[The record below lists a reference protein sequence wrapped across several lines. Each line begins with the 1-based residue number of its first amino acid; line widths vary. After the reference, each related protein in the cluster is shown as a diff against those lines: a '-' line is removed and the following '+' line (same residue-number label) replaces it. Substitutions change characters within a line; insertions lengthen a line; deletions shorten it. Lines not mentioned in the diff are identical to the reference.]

1 MVHESY
7 DVNAEF
13 AKKSAEKSAEYR
25 KEGNDLFQKKQF
37 WEALEKFN
45 LSLMFAPFPPP
56 KTKKRDPNPQD
67 PENSDDVENGKNG
80 LHDPG
85 STNSDETSSEKS
97 ATEGKPRETRTYKD
111 IKAARKARKI
121 AARGKRPR
129 KNSKSTDK
137 KCCIENGCVEAMK
150 DNVDQEKDTENL
162 PGNTVKISDPCEK
175 DKQTSKSA
183 ENGEEDPMKY
193 EFTMSYVVANRSASL
208 FFLKLYEACIEDIN
222 LAFSLGY
229 PDDLAYKL
237 NERKAKCYVQ
247 MGRHADAIACFE
259 EATTFLEKSKLEGK
273 SKANALISL
282 AKQAQEANRMAG
294 VDCDNRQFKARS
306 ALDDLP
312 ELSHKKSA
320 KFGCT
325 IQAFTNSQSEEKG
338 RHIIADTDISVGD
351 VISKEDPYASIL
363 YPEYYTT
370 HCNNCL
376 IRIVRAIPCRQC
388 SRVTYCSQACE
399 DKAWK
404 RFHKMECPCLSWLD
418 PTWVGRLGHLA
429 LRIVSIAG
437 YGNLKNY
444 YCNDS
449 EDAIQMRSSP
459 FNPDG
464 TYSSGYNS
472 IYHLVANEIA
482 RAPEN
487 IFNFAMISIVLMK
500 VLFESM
506 RLIML
511 ESAKE
516 RGNDEMVAALECRLS
531 PVEKKVGPT
540 AYQLEM
546 LGTALIHHLQVI
558 QCNAFAIPEMQ
569 GTDDFRT
576 FVPRDIGLGIYA
588 VHGLLNHSCNPGV
601 DLTFYG
607 DKMVG
612 RAVCDIKKGEEIC
625 IDYGMTYFTHPKS
638 LRQNTLKTQY
648 YFDCACEACQGDW
661 PLWQEIECVRPTFRC
676 MNQECR
682 KPLIDVGGP
691 LPTHI
696 VCQCGQETPV
706 MKNLNDLNASH
717 QRYAIAMNLKAQ
729 TDNASVL
736 KALMEHAS
744 LMQKYICS
752 PWRDYVSCQ
761 SSIKQS
767 FRLMGNWHRM
777 KEIPPGHPLATMP
790 DMSDG
795 PDAHVQNSPGLQ
807 ESGTSMANTSEMPHA
822 IIEEINEDN
831 SENTSKTGNL
841 GEMPSATIEEIISDD
856 DISKIEIQE
865 TATETKPE
873 KRDAVKAIGKKIAQA
888 ELKEIA
894 TAKVPTATIEVL
906 PAAVGISNINE
917 NPKAGKKNRKKKK
930 GKAVDNVPKMCIPV
944 EEMEKMEGIPSTLE
958 LD

>member
-1 MVHESY
+1 MHEAY

-13 AKKSAEKSAEYR
+13 AEKSAEKSAEYR
-25 KEGNDLFQKKQF
+25 KEGNELFQKKQF
-37 WEALEKFN
+37 WEAMEKFN

-56 KTKKRDPNPQD
+56 KTNKSDTKPEDPGISNNTD
-67 PENSDDVENGKNG
+67 SEKNG
-80 LHDPG
+80 IQDQG

-129 KNSKSTDK
+129 KNSKSMDK
-137 KCCIENGCVEAMK
+137 RSSECDAAIEDNKANKHEDNPK
-150 DNVDQEKDTENL
+150 DMEN
-162 PGNTVKISDPCEK
+162 SDPLASSTEK
-175 DKQTSKSA
+175 NNETSKSP
-183 ENGEEDPMKY
+183 ETVKEDKLKY

-208 FFLKLYEACIEDIN
+208 FFLKLYEDCIEDID

-237 NERKAKCYVQ
+237 HERKAKCLVQ
-247 MGRHADAIACFE
+247 MGRHAEAIACFE
-259 EATTFLEKSKLEGK
+259 VATTFLDKSKLEGK
-273 SKANALISL
+273 SKANALMSL
-282 AKQAQEANRMAG
+282 AKQAQDANRVADI
-294 VDCDNRQFKARS
+294 DCDRHQFKARS
-306 ALDDLP
+306 PLDDLP
-312 ELSHKKSA
+312 ELSYEKSE
-320 KFGCT
+320 KFSCT
-325 IQAFTNSQSEEKG
+325 IQAFTNAQSEEKG
-338 RHIIADTDISVGD
+338 RHIIADADISVGD
-351 VISKEDPYASIL
+351 IISKEGPYASIL

-388 SRVTYCSQACE
+388 SRVTYCSQTCE

-404 RFHKMECPCLSWLD
+404 RFHRVECPCLTWLD

-429 LRIVSIAG
+429 LRIVSIVG

-449 EDAIQMRSSP
+449 EEANKLRSSP
-459 FNPDG
+459 FNADG
-464 TYSSGYNS
+464 TYSSGYNA
-472 IYHLVANEIA
+472 IYHLVANESA
-482 RAPEN
+482 RKPEN
-487 IFNFAMISIVLMK
+487 IFNFAMISIILMK
-500 VLFESM
+500 VLFECM
-506 RLIML
+506 RLVML

-516 RGNDEMVAALECRLS
+516 RGNNEMVAALECQLS
-531 PVEKKVGPT
+531 PIEKKVGPT

-576 FVPRDIGLGIYA
+576 FVPRDIGLGIYGI
-588 VHGLLNHSCNPGV
+588 HGLLNHSCNPGV
-601 DLTFYG
+601 DLIFYG

-625 IDYGMTYFTHPKS
+625 IDYGVTYFTHPKPI
-638 LRQNTLKTQY
+638 RKDTLKTQY
-648 YFDCACEACQGDW
+648 YFDCLCEACQGDW

-676 MNQECR
+676 MNQDCR
-682 KPLIDVGGP
+682 KALVDVGGP

-777 KEIPPGHPLATMP
+777 QEVPPGHPLATMP
-790 DMSDG
+790 DLSEAPDIHMQKG
-795 PDAHVQNSPGLQ
+795 PDLKENQA
-807 ESGTSMANTSEMPHA
+807 SMADNDKMPHA
-822 IIEEINEDN
+822 TTEEINDGDN
-831 SENTSKTGNL
+831 QYVSNVSNI
-841 GEMPSATIEEIISDD
+841 GEMPRATIEEITSDD
-856 DISKIEIQE
+856 DDVSKIEIQE
-865 TATETKPE
+865 TPTETTPFQKNV
-873 KRDAVKAIGKKIAQA
+873 VKTKSKEITKA
-888 ELKEIA
+888 ELQEIA

-906 PAAVGISNINE
+906 PAAVEISNINE
-917 NPKAGKKNRKKKK
+917 NAKATKKNRKKKK

-944 EEMEKMEGIPSTLE
+944 EQMEKMEGVPTTLE